1 MLSPAFIGGIS
12 LLILKIIC
20 AQQAQ
25 ADRES
30 AVRHTFWRM
39 SIYRRPA
46 IRLQRTI
53 ELQSAAGGLKPLL
66 KAGTK

>member
-1 MLSPAFIGGIS
+1 VLSPAFIGGIS

-25 ADRES
+25 PDRES

-39 SIYRRPA
+39 IIYRRSA
-46 IRLQRTI
+46 IRLRRTI
-53 ELQSAAGGLKPLL
+53 GPQSAVGGL
-66 KAGTK
+66 TRF